1 MARSDETVLLLLTTL
16 LALATAV
23 ASAILVGL
31 VRRELLRR
39 DILDRP
45 NARSSHDTPTPR
57 GGGIGLM
64 AALLPAWIVG
74 NFLFP
79 SGPVATA
86 DWLLPLAAA
95 GLAAVSW
102 IDDLRDLGALPRLA
116 AQFAAA
122 IAGALVLPGLVFQ
135 GLFPPWLDTT
145 LAVIGWVWFVNLF
158 NFMDGIDGIS
168 GVESIAIAAGVAL
181 IGGGLSLVPAGMTAQ
196 ALAIAAATAGFLV
209 WNWHPAKIFLG
220 DIGSVALGYLLAWLL
235 LSLAAMGEWEVAL
248 ILPLYYLADATI
260 TLLRRLARREKVWQ
274 AHREHYYQQA
284 VRNGRTHARVSI
296 AVAATNAALV
306 ALALAAA
313 ATPDD
318 MFFPVILI
326 GGAAVLVVGLL
337 AWMRRATELRP

>member
-1 MARSDETVLLLLTTL
+1 VPDA
-16 LALATAV
+16 LALILFAVVTAV
-23 ASAILVGL
+23 ASGILVGL

-39 DILDRP
+39 DIMDRP
-45 NARSSHDTPTPR
+45 NERSSHDTPTPR

-64 AALLPAWIVG
+64 TALLPAWIAG
-74 NFLFP
+74 AFLFAP
-79 SGPVATA
+79 GPLTTA

-95 GLAAVSW
+95 ALAGVSW

-122 IAGALVLPGLVFQ
+122 IAGVLVLPGLVFQ
-135 GLFPPWLDTT
+135 GLFPPWLDAT

-168 GVESIAIAAGVAL
+168 GVESIAIAAGVVL
-181 IGGGLSLVPAGMTAQ
+181 TGVVLSIVPGGMTAQ
-196 ALAIAAATAGFLV
+196 ALAVAAATAGFLA

-220 DIGSVALGYLLAWLL
+220 DIGSVGLGYLLAWLL
-235 LSLAAMGEWEVAL
+235 LALAAMGEWEAAL

-260 TLLRRLARREKVWQ
+260 TLLRRLARKEKVWQ

-284 VRNGRTHARVSI
+284 VQNGRSHARVSA
-296 AVAATNAALV
+296 AVATTNLALV

-313 ATPDD
+313 ATPDGV
-318 MFFPVILI
+318 FFPVILI
-326 GGAAVLVVGLL
+326 FGAAVLVVGLL
-337 AWMRRATELRP
+337 GWMRRTPD

>member
-1 MARSDETVLLLLTTL
+1 VSDT
-16 LALATAV
+16 LALIVFAAVTAV
-23 ASAILVGL
+23 ASGILVGL

-39 DILDRP
+39 DIMDRP
-45 NARSSHDTPTPR
+45 NERSSHDTPTPR

-64 AALLPAWIVG
+64 AALLPAWIAGAV
-74 NFLFP
+74 LFAP
-79 SGPVATA
+79 DPLTTA

-95 GLAAVSW
+95 ALAGVSW

-122 IAGALVLPGLVFQ
+122 IAGVLVLPGLVFQ
-135 GLFPPWLDTT
+135 GLFPPWLDAT

-168 GVESIAIAAGVAL
+168 GVESISIAAGVVLTGA
-181 IGGGLSLVPAGMTAQ
+181 ILSIIPGGMTAQ
-196 ALAIAAATAGFLV
+196 ALAVAAATAGFLA

-220 DIGSVALGYLLAWLL
+220 DIGSVGLGYLLAWLL
-235 LSLAAMGEWEVAL
+235 LALAAMGEWEAAL

-260 TLLRRLARREKVWQ
+260 TLLHRLARREKVWQ

-284 VRNGRTHARVSI
+284 VQNGRSHARVSA
-296 AVAATNAALV
+296 AVATTNLALV

-313 ATPDD
+313 ATPDGV
-318 MFFPVILI
+318 FFPVILI
-326 GGAAVLVVGLL
+326 FGAAVLVVGLL
-337 AWMRRATELRP
+337 GWMRRTPD

>member
-1 MARSDETVLLLLTTL
+1 MPDTLSLVLF
-16 LALATAV
+16 AAVTAV
-23 ASAILVGL
+23 ASGLLVGL

-39 DILDRP
+39 DIMDRP
-45 NARSSHDTPTPR
+45 NERSSHDTPTPR

-64 AALLPAWIVG
+64 AALLPAWIAG
-74 NFLFP
+74 SLLFTP
-79 SGPVATA
+79 GPLTTA

-95 GLAAVSW
+95 VLAAVSW

-122 IAGALVLPGLVFQ
+122 IAGVLVLPGLVFQ
-135 GLFPPWLDTT
+135 GLFPPWLDAT

-168 GVESIAIAAGVAL
+168 GVESIAIALGIVL
-181 IGGGLSLVPAGMTAQ
+181 VGLVPAVTPADMTVQ
-196 ALAIAAATAGFLV
+196 ALAVAAATAGFLV

-220 DIGSVALGYLLAWLL
+220 DIGSVGLGYLLAWLL
-235 LSLAAMGEWEVAL
+235 LALAAMGDWEAAL

-274 AHREHYYQQA
+274 AHREHYYQKA
-284 VRNGRTHARVSI
+284 VQSGRTHARVSA
-296 AVAATNAALV
+296 AVAVTNLALV

-313 ATPDD
+313 ATPDG
-318 MFFPVILI
+318 MFFPVLLVC
-326 GGAAVLVVGLL
+326 GAAVLVIGLL
-337 AWMRRATELRP
+337 AWMRRTPELRP

>member
-1 MARSDETVLLLLTTL
+1 VPDA
-16 LALATAV
+16 LALILFAVVTAV
-23 ASAILVGL
+23 ASDILVGL

-39 DILDRP
+39 DIMDRP
-45 NARSSHDTPTPR
+45 NERSSHDTPTPR

-64 AALLPAWIVG
+64 TALLPAWIAG
-74 NFLFP
+74 AFLFAP
-79 SGPVATA
+79 GPLTTA

-95 GLAAVSW
+95 ALAGVSW

-122 IAGALVLPGLVFQ
+122 IAGVLVLPGMVFQ
-135 GLFPPWLDTT
+135 GLFPPWLDAT

-168 GVESIAIAAGVAL
+168 GVESIAIAAGVVL
-181 IGGGLSLVPAGMTAQ
+181 TGVVLSIVPGGMTAQ
-196 ALAIAAATAGFLV
+196 ALAVAAATAGFLA

-220 DIGSVALGYLLAWLL
+220 DIGSVGLGYLLAWLL
-235 LSLAAMGEWEVAL
+235 LALAAMGEWEAAL

-260 TLLRRLARREKVWQ
+260 TLLRRLARKEKVWQ

-284 VRNGRTHARVSI
+284 VQNGRSHARVSA
-296 AVAATNAALV
+296 AVATTNLALV

-313 ATPDD
+313 ATPDGV
-318 MFFPVILI
+318 FFPVILI
-326 GGAAVLVVGLL
+326 FGAAVLVVGLL
-337 AWMRRATELRP
+337 GWMRRTPD

>member
-1 MARSDETVLLLLTTL
+1 MPDA
-16 LALATAV
+16 LALILFAVVTAV
-23 ASAILVGL
+23 ASGILVGL

-39 DILDRP
+39 DIMDRP
-45 NARSSHDTPTPR
+45 NERSSHDTPTPR

-64 AALLPAWIVG
+64 TALLPAWIAG
-74 NFLFP
+74 AFLFAP
-79 SGPVATA
+79 GPLTTA

-95 GLAAVSW
+95 ALAGVSW

-122 IAGALVLPGLVFQ
+122 IAGVLVLPGLVFQ
-135 GLFPPWLDTT
+135 GLFPPWLDAT

-168 GVESIAIAAGVAL
+168 GVESIAIAAGVVL
-181 IGGGLSLVPAGMTAQ
+181 TGVVLSIVPGGMTAQ
-196 ALAIAAATAGFLV
+196 ALAVAAATAGFLA

-220 DIGSVALGYLLAWLL
+220 DIGSVGLGYLLAWLL
-235 LSLAAMGEWEVAL
+235 LALAAMGEWEAAL

-260 TLLRRLARREKVWQ
+260 TLLRRLARKEKVWQ

-284 VRNGRTHARVSI
+284 VQNGRSHARVSA
-296 AVAATNAALV
+296 AVATTNLALV

-313 ATPDD
+313 ATPDGV
-318 MFFPVILI
+318 FFPVILI
-326 GGAAVLVVGLL
+326 FGAAVLVVGLL
-337 AWMRRATELRP
+337 GWMRRTPD

>member
-1 MARSDETVLLLLTTL
+1 MPDA
-16 LALATAV
+16 LALILFAMVTAA
-23 ASAILVGL
+23 ASWGFVYF

-45 NARSSHDTPTPR
+45 NERSSHDTPTPR

-64 AALLPAWIVG
+64 AALLPAWVAG
-74 NFLFP
+74 AFLFAP
-79 SGPVATA
+79 GTLTTA

-95 GLAAVSW
+95 ALAGVSL

-122 IAGALVLPGLVFQ
+122 IAGVLFLPGLVFQ
-135 GLFPPWLDTT
+135 GLFPPWLDAT

-168 GVESIAIAAGVAL
+168 GVESIAIALGIAL
-181 IGGGLSLVPAGMTAQ
+181 IGVLLSGVPGGMTAQ
-196 ALAIAAATAGFLV
+196 ALAVAAATVGFLI

-220 DIGSVALGYLLAWLL
+220 DIGSVGLGYLLAWLL
-235 LSLAAMGEWEVAL
+235 LALAAMGEWEAAL

-284 VRNGRTHARVSI
+284 VQSGRSHARVSI
-296 AVAATNAALV
+296 VVAATNVALL

-313 ATPDD
+313 ATPEGVP
-318 MFFPVILI
+318 FPLILI
-326 GGAAVLVVGLL
+326 GGAVALVIGLL
-337 AWMRRATELRP
+337 AWMRRGPEPRPGPPPGA

>member
-1 MARSDETVLLLLTTL
+1 MSDT
-16 LALATAV
+16 LALIVFAAVTAV
-23 ASAILVGL
+23 ASGILVGL

-39 DILDRP
+39 DIMDRP
-45 NARSSHDTPTPR
+45 NERSSHDTPTPR

-64 AALLPAWIVG
+64 AALLPAWIAGAV
-74 NFLFP
+74 LFAP
-79 SGPVATA
+79 DPLTTA

-95 GLAAVSW
+95 ALAGVSW

-122 IAGALVLPGLVFQ
+122 IAGVLVLPGLVFQ
-135 GLFPPWLDTT
+135 GLFPPWLDAT

-168 GVESIAIAAGVAL
+168 GVESISIAAGVVLTGA
-181 IGGGLSLVPAGMTAQ
+181 ILSIIPGGMTAQ
-196 ALAIAAATAGFLV
+196 ALAVAAATAGFLA

-220 DIGSVALGYLLAWLL
+220 DIGSVGLGYLLAWLL
-235 LSLAAMGEWEVAL
+235 LALAAMGEWEAAL

-260 TLLRRLARREKVWQ
+260 TLLHRLARREKVWQ

-284 VRNGRTHARVSI
+284 VQNGRSHARVSA
-296 AVAATNAALV
+296 AVATTNLALV

-313 ATPDD
+313 ATPDGV
-318 MFFPVILI
+318 FFPVILI
-326 GGAAVLVVGLL
+326 FGAAVLVVGLL
-337 AWMRRATELRP
+337 GWMRRTPD

>member
-1 MARSDETVLLLLTTL
+1 VPDA
-16 LALATAV
+16 LALILFAVVTAV
-23 ASAILVGL
+23 ASGILVGL

-39 DILDRP
+39 DIMDRP
-45 NARSSHDTPTPR
+45 NERSSHDTPTPR

-64 AALLPAWIVG
+64 TALLPAWIAG
-74 NFLFP
+74 AFLFAP
-79 SGPVATA
+79 GPLTTA

-95 GLAAVSW
+95 ALAGVSW

-122 IAGALVLPGLVFQ
+122 IAGVLVLPGLVFQ
-135 GLFPPWLDTT
+135 CLFPPWLDAT

-168 GVESIAIAAGVAL
+168 GVESIAIAAGVVL
-181 IGGGLSLVPAGMTAQ
+181 TGVVLSLVPGGMTAQ
-196 ALAIAAATAGFLV
+196 ALAVAAATAGFLA

-220 DIGSVALGYLLAWLL
+220 DIGSVGLGYLLAWLL
-235 LSLAAMGEWEVAL
+235 LALAAMGEWEAAL

-260 TLLRRLARREKVWQ
+260 TLLRRLARKEKVWQ

-284 VRNGRTHARVSI
+284 VQNGRSHARVSA
-296 AVAATNAALV
+296 AVATTNLALV

-313 ATPDD
+313 ATPDGV
-318 MFFPVILI
+318 FFPVILI
-326 GGAAVLVVGLL
+326 FGAAVLVVGLL
-337 AWMRRATELRP
+337 GWMRRTPD

>member
-1 MARSDETVLLLLTTL
+1 VPDA
-16 LALATAV
+16 LALILFAVVTAV
-23 ASAILVGL
+23 ASGILVGL

-39 DILDRP
+39 DIMDRP
-45 NARSSHDTPTPR
+45 NERSSHDTPTPR

-64 AALLPAWIVG
+64 TALLPAWIAG
-74 NFLFP
+74 AFLFAP
-79 SGPVATA
+79 GPLTTA

-95 GLAAVSW
+95 ALAGVSW

-122 IAGALVLPGLVFQ
+122 IAGVLVLPGLVFQ
-135 GLFPPWLDTT
+135 GLFPPWLDAT

-168 GVESIAIAAGVAL
+168 GVESIAIAAGVVL
-181 IGGGLSLVPAGMTAQ
+181 TGVVLSLVPGGMTAQ
-196 ALAIAAATAGFLV
+196 ALAVAAATAGFLA

-220 DIGSVALGYLLAWLL
+220 DIGSVGLGYLLAWLL
-235 LSLAAMGEWEVAL
+235 LALAAMGEWEAAL

-260 TLLRRLARREKVWQ
+260 TLLRRLARKEKVWQ

-284 VRNGRTHARVSI
+284 VQNGRSHARVSA
-296 AVAATNAALV
+296 AVATTNLALV

-313 ATPDD
+313 ATPDGV
-318 MFFPVILI
+318 FFPVILI
-326 GGAAVLVVGLL
+326 FGAAVLVVGLL
-337 AWMRRATELRP
+337 GWMRRTPD